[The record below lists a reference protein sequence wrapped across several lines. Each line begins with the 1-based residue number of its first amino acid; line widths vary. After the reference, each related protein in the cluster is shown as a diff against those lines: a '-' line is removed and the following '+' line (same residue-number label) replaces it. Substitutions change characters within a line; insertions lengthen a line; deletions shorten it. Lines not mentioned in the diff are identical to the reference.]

1 VSRKC
6 MADKRCEGCWYWRPL
21 GAVEGLKVC
30 HYCIDHHELRKR
42 DGERCLSFKAKKE
55 APEREQPAPW
65 RSGPTVPK
73 VSGRGQV

>member
-1 VSRKC
+1 MSRKC

-42 DGERCLSFKAKKE
+42 DGEKCLSFKAKFT
-55 APEREQPAPW
+55 PLSQPAADSSPA
-65 RSGPTVPK
+65 
-73 VSGRGQV
+73 RGEPNGHEM